1 MRVRRAIAEMGEYS
15 PPLEE
20 RGAPDLLLL
29 DFSESTVPPSA
40 PVLRAMQDY
49 LASGK
54 VRMYPAYGDLRA
66 KLARY
71 VGVRPEQLLLT
82 NGSDSAIQLILGAVL
97 ETGDEVV
104 LAKPYFSI
112 IGLTAESLG
121 AKLVCPPYRPDF
133 SYPFEEV
140 VAAVTPRTR
149 AIVVISP
156 NNPTGTSAGV
166 EQVETLLRRFPE
178 LAVFVD
184 EAYFEFSGK
193 TAVPLLA
200 KYDNLVI
207 SRTFSKAMALA
218 GLRFGY
224 AVSNAEFIRQLH
236 KLRIPY
242 DVNSLAVVAAAA
254 SLDHPEPWQAYV
266 REVMERAKPL
276 VERFLDE
283 RRIPYVKSDCNF
295 MLVKEAAPAAVCEY
309 LRQRGILIR
318 PQRQTPDYVR
328 VSIGTVAE
336 MQRFLQAYADYLDQA
351 GRGTATSPAS
361 GRPAR
366 AASARTPA

>member
-1 MRVRRAIAEMGEYS
+1 MRVRRAVTEMGEYS

-20 RGAPDLLLL
+20 RGGQDYLLL
-29 DFSESTVPPSA
+29 DFSESTIPPSA

-54 VRMYPAYGDLRA
+54 VRMYPAYGDLSA

-82 NGSDSAIQLILGAVL
+82 NGSDSAIQLILQAVL
-97 ETGDEVV
+97 EPGDEVV

-112 IGLTAESLG
+112 IGLTVESLG

-156 NNPTGTSAGV
+156 NNPTGTSASL

-178 LAVFVD
+178 LAIFVD
-184 EAYFEFSGK
+184 KAYFEFSGK

-200 KYDNLVI
+200 EHDNLVI

-224 AVSNAEFIRQLH
+224 AVSNPDFIRQLH

-254 SLDHPEPWQAYV
+254 SLDHPQPWQAYV

-276 VERFLDE
+276 VERFLAE
-283 RRIPYVKSDCNF
+283 RRVPYVKSDCNF
-295 MLVKEAAPAAVCEY
+295 MLVRDAAPQGVFEY
-309 LRQRGILIR
+309 LKERGILIR
-318 PQRQTPDYVR
+318 PQRQTPDYFR

-336 MQRFLQAYADYLDQA
+336 MQRFLQAYAGYLDQA
-351 GRGTATSPAS
+351 GSGAAASPAA
-361 GRPAR
+361 GRAAR
-366 AASARTPA
+366 AAPARTPA